1 MSELGFFVLGFVT
14 TLAIVCVAEVVI
26 QTAAAAAK

>member
-26 QTAAAAAK
+26 QTAAVAAK

>member
-1 MSELGFFVLGFVT
+1 MSEVSFFVIGFVA

-26 QTAAAAAK
+26 QTADGAVK

>member
-1 MSELGFFVLGFVT
+1 MSEVPFFVIGFVA

>member
-14 TLAIVCVAEVVI
+14 TLAIVCVAEVVL
-26 QTAAAAAK
+26 QTAAVAAK